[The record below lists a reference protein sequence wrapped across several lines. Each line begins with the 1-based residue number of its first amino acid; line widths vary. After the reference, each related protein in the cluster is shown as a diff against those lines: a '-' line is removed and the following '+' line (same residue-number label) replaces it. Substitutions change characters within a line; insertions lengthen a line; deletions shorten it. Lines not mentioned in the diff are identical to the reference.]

1 MKYARECDCCWQKI
15 TAYTHN
21 LNAQLIGAFEKLV
34 EFRSKKR
41 VPASLSDLDLTIN
54 QYSNF
59 QKLQY
64 FKIVFRNELWRQP
77 SEKGLLFF
85 QWKIQCENRT
95 ANFGKQTL
103 PLDHEA
109 WQTDS
114 KWRKKMWIWDFNA
127 DHKWKQKGEYQS
139 EKQSNMKSLFSFS

>member
-1 MKYARECDCCWQKI
+1 MKYVRECDCCWHI
-15 TAYTHN
+15 VTAYTHK
-21 LNAQLIGAFEKLV
+21 LNAWHVQMLEKLIQFCEKNKKHATLNDLNLTGV
-34 EFRSKKR
+34 EYSVFSKIRHFK
-41 VPASLSDLDLTIN
+41 LI
-54 QYSNF
+54 YSTEAG
-59 QKLQY
+59 
-64 FKIVFRNELWRQP
+64 RRP
-77 SEKGLLFF
+77 TEKGLLFF